1 MRKKSYIWVNIVI
14 YIYMVLPTL
23 IFVIGWLRWYWALG
37 FSVLISF
44 ACLRGFMD
52 SAQNNYWVIE
62 ENYKTF
68 LKALLFIVGWVYLS
82 GIGGW
87 CYQNSDH
94 EVRSAIFR
102 ALVEYDWPVISNNG
116 ERGLIYY
123 IGFWLPAACVGKVFG
138 IEAGYATQFIWAVLG
153 IFMVYYL
160 ICTYRKK
167 VDLWPMAF
175 LILFSGL
182 DYVGTWILG
191 QEGIN
196 LNLAAHLEWWAADFQ
211 FTSMTSQLFWVF
223 NQAIP
228 AWLATMMISVQKD
241 CKNILFILSLCMLSS
256 TIPFVGLIPIVIYF
270 YIKRVITD
278 RTTWNEVFTFQ
289 NVVGVLIVGGCAFLY
304 LIGNISGGMVK
315 QDNASLVIK
324 EPMAGLLRYLLFYF
338 LEFGVYLYFIYKYKK
353 KKSLLYLIVAIL
365 LVCPFIKVGVGH
377 DFCMRASVPALFILM
392 LMCMDTLEKIYLDNK
407 RYMLVAYGIVLILG
421 SITAFNEIHRSI
433 RETFVKV
440 TAGESV
446 RYPEIDIESQ
456 VLQYGNFSGETGNNI
471 FYKYFARA
479 PYTYNSRE

>member
-1 MRKKSYIWVNIVI
+1 M
-14 YIYMVLPTL
+14 
-23 IFVIGWLRWYWALG
+23 
-37 FSVLISF
+37 
-44 ACLRGFMD
+44 
-52 SAQNNYWVIE
+52 
-62 ENYKTF
+62 
-68 LKALLFIVGWVYLS
+68 LF
-82 GIGGW
+82 
-87 CYQNSDH
+87 
-94 EVRSAIFR
+94 RS
-102 ALVEYDWPVISNNG
+102 
-116 ERGLIYY
+116 
-123 IGFWLPAACVGKVFG
+123 
-138 IEAGYATQFIWAVLG
+138 
-153 IFMVYYL
+153 
-160 ICTYRKK
+160 
-167 VDLWPMAF
+167 
-175 LILFSGL
+175 
-182 DYVGTWILG
+182 VGTWILG

-353 KKSLLYLIVAIL
+353 KKS
-365 LVCPFIKVGVGH
+365 
-377 DFCMRASVPALFILM
+377 
-392 LMCMDTLEKIYLDNK
+392 
-407 RYMLVAYGIVLILG
+407 
-421 SITAFNEIHRSI
+421 
-433 RETFVKV
+433 
-440 TAGESV
+440 
-446 RYPEIDIESQ
+446 
-456 VLQYGNFSGETGNNI
+456 
-471 FYKYFARA
+471 
-479 PYTYNSRE
+479 